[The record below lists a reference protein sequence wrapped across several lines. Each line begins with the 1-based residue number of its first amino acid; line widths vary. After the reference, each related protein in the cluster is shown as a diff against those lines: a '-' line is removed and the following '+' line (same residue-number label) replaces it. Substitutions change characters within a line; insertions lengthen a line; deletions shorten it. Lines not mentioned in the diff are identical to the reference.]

1 MTFVNHFDISLWQIC
16 DSYYHQH
23 QALCL
28 ELQDNH
34 QLNVNLLLLSLWLD
48 KQDYLLS
55 TQDWSQLQSETH
67 QWEERVLLPYR
78 KLRKLSKN
86 SLASDEYQQMLDV
99 ELMLERKSQR
109 LILHKLKQLSPSGA
123 SSNLGSYL
131 SLFNLNKADYPS
143 LTGQV

>member
-1 MTFVNHFDISLWQIC
+1 MTFVNHFDISLWKIC

-99 ELMLERKSQR
+99 ELMLERKSQG
-109 LILHKLKQLSPSGA
+109 LILHKLKQLSPSGE

-131 SLFNLNKADYPS
+131 SLFNLNKSDYPS
-143 LTGQV
+143 LTELA

>member
-1 MTFVNHFDISLWQIC
+1 MTFVNHFDISLWKIC
-16 DSYYHQH
+16 DGYYHQH

-55 TQDWSQLQSETH
+55 AQDWTHLQSETH

-86 SLASDEYQQMLDV
+86 SLASDEYQQMLNV
-99 ELMLERKSQR
+99 ELMLERKSQG
-109 LILHKLKQLSPSGA
+109 LILHKLRQLSHFGK
-123 SSNLGSYL
+123 SSNLGTYL

-143 LTGQV
+143 LI

>member
-1 MTFVNHFDISLWQIC
+1 MTFVNHFDISLWKNC
-16 DSYYHQH
+16 DGYYHQH

-34 QLNVNLLLLSLWLD
+34 QLNINLLLLSLWLD

-109 LILHKLKQLSPSGA
+109 LILHKLKQLSPSGE
-123 SSNLGSYL
+123 SSNLGTYL

-143 LTGQV
+143 LVELA

>member
-1 MTFVNHFDISLWQIC
+1 MTFVNHFDISLWKIC

-23 QALCL
+23 QSLCL

-86 SLASDEYQQMLDV
+86 SLASDEYQQMQDV

-109 LILHKLKQLSPSGA
+109 LILHKLKQLSPRGE

-143 LTGQV
+143 LVELV

>member
-1 MTFVNHFDISLWQIC
+1 MTFVNHFDISLWKIC

-99 ELMLERKSQR
+99 ELMLERKSQG
-109 LILHKLKQLSPSGA
+109 LILHKLKQLAHFGEST
-123 SSNLGSYL
+123 NLGSYL

-143 LTGQV
+143 FVELG